1 MHTLRAHYGQAASTT
16 PCRGALGAVSWCTRR
31 CVVIVS
37 QRARCGIV
45 ELLLAVSRPKGS
57 PLVTI
62 QKLYRDLKPMPRA
75 LRAASRVVSQ
85 RCITS
90 LSHDMKFCIATHCSV
105 QAVRPRAAARP
116 AHRPTVSWPLTGCIM
131 GPWRRAVGRIVAPC
145 CAPLH
150 ACALACH
157 DTIRCIVTQS
167 CKMGSS
173 PSSFPAH
180 TFFFSPIFFS
190 LFHLLEDHKKKI
202 LYIYIFHIFK

>member
-1 MHTLRAHYGQAASTT
+1 M
-16 PCRGALGAVSWCTRR
+16 PCRDRVAARTG
-31 CVVIVS
+31 CVA
-37 QRARCGIV
+37 RARCSII

-62 QKLYRDLKPMPRA
+62 QKLYRDLKPMPHA
-75 LRAASRVVSQ
+75 LCTVSHVVSQ

-116 AHRPTVSWPLTGCIM
+116 ARRPTVSWPLTGCIM
-131 GPWRRAVGRIVAPC
+131 GPWRRAAGRIVAPC

-150 ACALACH
+150 AYALACH

-180 TFFFSPIFFS
+180 TFFFSLIFFS
-190 LFHLLEDHKKKI
+190 LFHLLEDHKKKKFI
-202 LYIYIFHIFK
+202 YIYIYIYIYIFHIFK